1 MQDLYIKKT
10 YYNDISVTYYRN
22 GFKCLSKLKNECL
35 IKRKYYGYTT
45 KQCLKLF
52 KEYYNNQ

>member
-1 MQDLYIKKT
+1 MQDLYIKET

-22 GFKCLSKLKNECL
+22 GLKCLSKLKNGYL
-35 IKRKYYGYTT
+35 IKRKYSGYTT